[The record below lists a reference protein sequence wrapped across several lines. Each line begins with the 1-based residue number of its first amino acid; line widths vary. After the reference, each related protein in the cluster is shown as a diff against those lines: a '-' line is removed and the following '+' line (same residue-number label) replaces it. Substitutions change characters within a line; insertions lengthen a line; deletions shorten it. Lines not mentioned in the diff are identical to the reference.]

1 MKNDNANKYYKKS
14 KRPRNSSKNLKSKS
28 CKILNLYNFPPKKRS
43 KSIALKPSINKN
55 KPKNK
60 ERNSHFYIQSTQ
72 NVLKTNIDYTAKDT
86 EQYKENKNEN
96 KYSSNELIKY
106 EQEKKLDDFELND
119 LDYEEAIKL
128 DKRNFFQIY
137 ISSLKREHLIIFTFF
152 TRNDHNLAYVKFSRF
167 IFLVCT
173 DMAMNVF
180 FFSDETMHKMYLDY
194 GKYNFVQ
201 QIAQILFSSIATQI
215 IEVFIC
221 FLSLTDKHYYEIINI
236 KYEERYKIF
245 SILKCINRKIT
256 FYFIFT
262 FLMFAFYWYSIACF
276 CAVYPNTQKA
286 FIIDSITS
294 FGVNLLYPF
303 ILYSIPS
310 LLRLIALKAQ
320 KASCIYSV
328 SDIIPF
334 F

>member
-1 MKNDNANKYYKKS
+1 MESQYLTCSCDTSNSEINTKEINNFTPKTLYESFYDILKYSNYKVLWCYKLAFHINSVTINKGSIIAIIYFCIYFIFFINYCQANIKQFKLDIANKLFKHKITKNENKDNNIDINEKPEENFEIENTLKNDNADKYYKKS
-14 KRPRNSSKNLKSKS
+14 KSPRKSSKNLKSKS
-28 CKILNLYNFPPKKRS
+28 SKILHLYNFPPKKHS
-43 KSIALKPSINKN
+43 KSITLKSSINKN

-72 NVLKTNIDYTAKDT
+72 NVLKTNFDYTAKDT
-86 EQYKENKNEN
+86 EQYKDNKNEN

-152 TRNDHNLAYVKFSRF
+152 TRNDHNLVYVKFSRF

-201 QIAQILFSSIATQI
+201 
-215 IEVFIC
+215 
-221 FLSLTDKHYYEIINI
+221 
-236 KYEERYKIF
+236 
-245 SILKCINRKIT
+245 
-256 FYFIFT
+256 
-262 FLMFAFYWYSIACF
+262 
-276 CAVYPNTQKA
+276 
-286 FIIDSITS
+286 
-294 FGVNLLYPF
+294 
-303 ILYSIPS
+303 
-310 LLRLIALKAQ
+310 
-320 KASCIYSV
+320 
-328 SDIIPF
+328 
-334 F
+334 